1 MVASFGNRRSMWC
14 LNGGGIVE
22 LSCCP
27 FFKPGGTDSLRF
39 VFRMNRATCGGRIWD
54 STHLL
59 SSSMSSPSLLS
70 FMLSADA

>member
-27 FFKPGGTDSLRF
+27 FFKPGGADSLRF

-54 STHLL
+54 STHPLYFL
-59 SSSMSSPSLLS
+59 SITS
-70 FMLSADA
+70 FAVFPAVR

>member
-27 FFKPGGTDSLRF
+27 FFKPGGADSLRF

-54 STHLL
+54 STHPLCLL
-59 SSSMSSPSLLS
+59 SITS
-70 FMLSADA
+70 FAVFPAVR